1 MITVKHIRLED
12 DGMQTL
18 GQWFV
23 FDGLDKIFECKILE
37 LPYKDNKRNIS
48 CIPKGTYKV
57 EKTYSPSFKKS
68 LYLVKDVSNRSGI
81 RIHVANFN
89 YQLRGCLAPGQS
101 FYDINKD
108 GLKDVTSS
116 GNTLKHLH
124 AILPNEFELEII

>member
-23 FDGLDKIFECKILE
+23 FDGLDKVFECKMLE
-37 LPYKDNKRNIS
+37 LPYKDNTRNIS
-48 CIPKGTYKV
+48 CIPKGIYKV
-57 EKTYSPSFKKS
+57 EKTYSPRFKKS
-68 LYLVKDVSNRSGI
+68 LYLVRDVPNRSGI

-89 YQLRGCLAPGQS
+89 YQLKGCLAPGQS